1 MIVAQQTWTAQ
12 SGWRQVVD
20 TLEQRQPHLILVF
33 GARAGLEASQVISR
47 FESLHP
53 DAILVG
59 CSTAGEIEGTQVH
72 DGSVVATLIHFEK
85 TRIAASEALVTSAED
100 SRAAGEQ
107 LARQLSQQPDL
118 VNLRHVLVLSD
129 GLNVNGTTLAQSLR
143 QNLPAHVAVT
153 GGLAGDGDQFASTR
167 VVMNG
172 TVKDKRVVAI
182 GLYGDHLTIGY
193 GSLGGWDSFGP
204 QRMVTKSEGNVLY
217 ELDGQS
223 ALDLYKQYL
232 GSHAADLPGSA
243 LLFPLSIHA
252 PDDETNLVRTVLSI
266 DEVNKS
272 MTFAG
277 DIPQGHYARL
287 MKANCDRLVDGAAG
301 AATNGRQRLG
311 DARAELA
318 ILISCVGR
326 KLVLKQRV
334 EEEVEAVREVL
345 GDQAVLT
352 GFYSYGEICP
362 SWAFTQCDLH
372 NQTMTIT
379 TLSES

>member
-1 MIVAQQTWTAQ
+1 MIVSQHTWTAQ
-12 SGWRQVVD
+12 SGWRQVID
-20 TLEQRQPHLILVF
+20 TLGNHQPQLILVF
-33 GARAGLEASQVISR
+33 GAREGLDASQVTTH
-47 FESLHP
+47 FGSLYP
-53 DAILVG
+53 DAVLVG

-72 DGSVVATLIHFEK
+72 DGSVVATLVYFEK
-85 TRIAASEALVTSAED
+85 TRIAAAETRVTSADD
-100 SRAAGEQ
+100 SRSAGASLAKQ
-107 LARQLSQQPDL
+107 LIQPD
-118 VNLRHVLVLSD
+118 LRHVLVLSD
-129 GLNVNGTTLAQSLR
+129 GLNVNGTSLARSLR
-143 QNLPAHVAVT
+143 EHLPSHVAVT

-172 TVKDKRVVAI
+172 TVQDKRVVAI
-182 GLYGDHLTIGY
+182 GLYGDHLNIGY

-204 QRMVTKSEGNVLY
+204 QRRVTKSEGNVLY

-232 GSHAADLPGSA
+232 GSHAAGLPASA
-243 LLFPLSIHA
+243 LLFPLSIHET
-252 PDDETNLVRTVLSI
+252 DDENGLVRTVLSI
-266 DEVNKS
+266 DEANKS

-287 MKANCDRLVDGAAG
+287 MKANNDRLVDGAAG
-301 AATNGRQRLG
+301 AATHGRQNLG
-311 DARAELA
+311 VTRADLA

-334 EEEVEAVREVL
+334 EEEVEAVRDVL
-345 GDQAVLT
+345 GAQAVLA

-362 SWAFTQCDLH
+362 TGAFTQCELH

>member
-1 MIVAQQTWTAQ
+1 MIVAQHTWTAQ
-12 SGWRQVVD
+12 SGWCRIID
-20 TLEQRQPHLILVF
+20 PLENHQPQLILVF
-33 GARAGLEASQVISR
+33 GARAGLDASQVIKH

-59 CSTAGEIEGTQVH
+59 CSTAGEIEGTHVH
-72 DGSVVATLIHFEK
+72 DGSVVATLIYFEK
-85 TRIAASEALVTSAED
+85 TRVAAAETLVASAED
-100 SRAAGEQ
+100 SLKAGASLAQQ
-107 LARQLSQQPDL
+107 LAQAD
-118 VNLRHVLVLSD
+118 LRHVLVLSD
-129 GLNVNGTTLAQSLR
+129 GLNVNGTALAQSLR
-143 QNLPAHVAVT
+143 ENLPAHVAVT

-167 VVMNG
+167 VVMHG
-172 TVKDKRVVAI
+172 TVQDKRVVAI
-182 GLYGDHLTIGY
+182 GLYGNHLNIGY
-193 GSLGGWDSFGP
+193 GSLGGWDGFGP
-204 QRMVTKSEGNVLY
+204 QRMVTKSKGNVLY

-232 GSHAADLPGSA
+232 GSHAAELPGSA
-243 LLFPLSIHA
+243 LLFPLSIHG
-252 PDDETNLVRTVLSI
+252 PNDESNLVRTVLSI
-266 DEVNKS
+266 DEGNKS

-287 MKANCDRLVDGAAG
+287 MKANTDRLVDGAAG
-301 AATNGRQRLG
+301 AATHGRQRLG
-311 DARAELA
+311 DTQADLA

-334 EEEVEAVREVL
+334 EEEVEAVRDAL
-345 GDQAVLT
+345 GAQAVLA

-362 SWAFTQCDLH
+362 SGAFTQCELH

>member
-1 MIVAQQTWTAQ
+1 MIVAQHTWTAP
-12 SGWRQVVD
+12 SGWHPVID
-20 TLEQRQPHLILVF
+20 TMGSHQPQLILVF
-33 GARAGLEASQVISR
+33 GARAALEASQVSAHFAASYPQAQI
-47 FESLHP
+47 
-53 DAILVG
+53 VG
-59 CSTAGEIEGTQVH
+59 CSTAGEIEGTRVH
-72 DGSVVATLIHFEK
+72 DGSVVATLVCFEK
-85 TRIAASEALVTSAED
+85 TRIATAEAVITTADD
-100 SRAAGEQ
+100 SRAAGLSLAKQ
-107 LARQLSQQPDL
+107 LNHS
-118 VNLRHVLVLSD
+118 NLRHVVVLSD

-143 QNLPAHVAVT
+143 DNLPPHIAVT

-167 VVMNG
+167 VLLHDG
-172 TVKDKRVVAI
+172 LQDKRVVAI
-182 GLYGDHLTIGY
+182 GLYGDHLNIGY

-204 QRMVTKSEGNVLY
+204 QRLVTKAIGNVLY

-232 GSHAADLPGSA
+232 GTHAADLPASA
-243 LLFPLSIHA
+243 LLFPLSIQA
-252 PDDETNLVRTVLSI
+252 PHDDNSLVRTVLSI
-266 DEVNKS
+266 DEANKS

-287 MKANCDRLVDGAAG
+287 MKANNDRLVDGAAG
-301 AATNGRQRLG
+301 AASNGRQNLG
-311 DARAELA
+311 ETRADLA

-345 GDQAVLT
+345 GEQAVLT

-362 SWAFTQCDLH
+362 SGAFTQCELH